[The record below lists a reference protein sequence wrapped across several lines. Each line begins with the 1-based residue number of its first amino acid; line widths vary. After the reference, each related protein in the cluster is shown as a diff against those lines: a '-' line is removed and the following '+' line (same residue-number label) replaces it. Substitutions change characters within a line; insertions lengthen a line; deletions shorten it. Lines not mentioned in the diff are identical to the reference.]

1 MAYCTLQDLQ
11 DRIGSPAL
19 VDLTDRG
26 EVPTGAIDVAV
37 VERAI
42 ADADAVIDG
51 FVGVKYALPLP
62 AVPSVVADLSK
73 SIALY
78 KLHPYQPDE
87 KIATDY
93 KDAIAMLRMIAEGKA
108 KLPLPSGEPK
118 AQGGSGA
125 RVTDRD
131 RPMTEAGL
139 KSFI

>member
-11 DRIGSPAL
+11 DRIGAPAL

-26 EVPTGAIDVAV
+26 EEPTGAVDAAV

-42 ADADAVIDG
+42 ADAAAVIDG
-51 FVGVKYALPLP
+51 FIGVKYALPM
-62 AVPSVVADLSK
+62 AEVPSVVADLSK

-78 KLHPYQPDE
+78 KLHPFQPDE
-87 KIATDY
+87 KIVADY
-93 KDAIAMLRMIAEGKA
+93 KDAISMLRMIAEGKA

-118 AQGGSGA
+118 TQSGTGA